1 MTSEVTGAVRA
12 AAPGGEVRV
21 VGPDVDG
28 GVRFDMTGRALFSD
42 LRLVPDRASRLVA
55 RADGVAR
62 MRGRLVP
69 VAVVADPGLA
79 RTILTRP
86 TGFGQGRGIDAL
98 ALTFGQGLLTSK
110 GELHRR
116 QRRLVQPA
124 FHARRIAGY
133 AEDAVRL
140 AAARSA
146 AWQDRSVVDGVDGG
160 VAIDVGD
167 EMSSL
172 TLEFVGRTLFGTDV
186 RNEVDVVSETMHTL
200 LKVFPALMSPRGMVM
215 ARLPTPLRR
224 RLRREIAKLDA
235 VVERVIAARHV
246 TGDTGDVV
254 SMLLAVRDEDTGDG
268 MPRRQV
274 RDEVLTLLLA
284 GHETTAVALSW
295 AWYELWRTPTARAAL
310 DAELATEA
318 AHAALADAAWERLPV
333 TRAVVGETLRLHP
346 PAYIM
351 GRRPTEDVA
360 VDRYRFHKGQAVIIS
375 PYGLQRDP
383 RSWGPDAAEFRP
395 SRWLRADGAFDEA
408 APGQPRGAYLPFGAG
423 SRMCIGAGFAVME
436 AALLLA
442 RLATDWC
449 VEFPPG
455 FLPSPR
461 PAVTYRPGAM
471 PATLRARAR
480 PVTDGIVSRG

>member
-42 LRLVPDRASRLVA
+42 LRLVPDRAARLVA

-62 MRGRLVP
+62 MRGRVVP

-160 VAIDVGD
+160 DGGLVIDVGD

-235 VVERVIAARHV
+235 VVERVIAARHL

-268 MPRRQV
+268 MPRRQ
-274 RDEVLTLLLA
+274 
-284 GHETTAVALSW
+284 
-295 AWYELWRTPTARAAL
+295 
-310 DAELATEA
+310 
-318 AHAALADAAWERLPV
+318 
-333 TRAVVGETLRLHP
+333 LR
-346 PAYIM
+346 
-351 GRRPTEDVA
+351 
-360 VDRYRFHKGQAVIIS
+360 
-375 PYGLQRDP
+375 
-383 RSWGPDAAEFRP
+383 
-395 SRWLRADGAFDEA
+395 
-408 APGQPRGAYLPFGAG
+408 
-423 SRMCIGAGFAVME
+423 
-436 AALLLA
+436 
-442 RLATDWC
+442 
-449 VEFPPG
+449 
-455 FLPSPR
+455 
-461 PAVTYRPGAM
+461 
-471 PATLRARAR
+471 
-480 PVTDGIVSRG
+480 